1 MEYQVPSA
9 ALLLKQGLGRLI
21 RSTKDKGLLAT
32 LDRRLVT
39 KSYGKVFLKSLP
51 PFKVRKSLA
60 DVKAGLKEM
69 WGE

>member
-1 MEYQVPSA
+1 
-9 ALLLKQGLGRLI
+9 
-21 RSTKDKGLLAT
+21 
-32 LDRRLVT
+32 
-39 KSYGKVFLKSLP
+39 VFLKSLP